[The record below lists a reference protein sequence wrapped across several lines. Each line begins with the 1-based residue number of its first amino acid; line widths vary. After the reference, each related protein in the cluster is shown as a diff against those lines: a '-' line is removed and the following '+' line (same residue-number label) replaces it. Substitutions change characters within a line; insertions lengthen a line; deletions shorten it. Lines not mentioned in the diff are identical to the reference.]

1 MKAAITKLNK
11 LMTSVLNTVIIIT
24 VALLVLDVV
33 WGVFTR
39 YVFGEQASW
48 TEELAGFFLVWV
60 TLLGGAAAFATKG
73 HLGVDYFVQK
83 LHPET
88 QRVVAAFA
96 HLVALFFALA
106 IFVYGGWYIVAD
118 TLYLE
123 QTTPALQWKMGYVY
137 LAIPIAGFFMTLFT
151 LENILETL
159 SPSELKTSIDA
170 SSTGEAK

>member
-1 MKAAITKLNK
+1 M
-11 LMTSVLNTVIIIT
+11 V
-24 VALLVLDVV
+24 
-33 WGVFTR
+33 
-39 YVFGEQASW
+39 
-48 TEELAGFFLVWV
+48 
-60 TLLGGAAAFATKG
+60 
-73 HLGVDYFVQK
+73 
-83 LHPET
+83 
-88 QRVVAAFA
+88 
-96 HLVALFFALA
+96 LFFALA